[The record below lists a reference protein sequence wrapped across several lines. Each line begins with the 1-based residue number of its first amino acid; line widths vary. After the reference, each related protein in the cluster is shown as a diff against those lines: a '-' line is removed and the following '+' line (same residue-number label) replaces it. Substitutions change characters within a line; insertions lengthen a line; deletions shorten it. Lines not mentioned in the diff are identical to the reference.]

1 MSIDFSKEYVAR
13 EQPIEEETPKV
24 NERKISK
31 VSKVSDQ
38 EIVKEES
45 VAPMGL
51 DMGLLV

>member
-31 VSKVSDQ
+31 VSDQ
-38 EIVKEES
+38 EIVKEEP